1 MDVNHSPVAPRRRLG
16 AELRRL
22 REAANKSVEDAA
34 KVLECSAS
42 KISRLET
49 GKGVPRARDVRD
61 LIALYGPAAEAERE
75 RLLRWTSEGQGQGWW
90 NDYRDVIHGE
100 LLADHLLR
108 YVALESDATAIHAFE
123 PEIVHGLLQTEDY
136 TRALAELFFP
146 DSPPDD
152 RDRFVEF
159 RMQRQQV
166 LRRGDRSV
174 NLHVSLGEAA
184 LRNPFGGAD
193 VMRHQLEHL
202 QKIADEE
209 GAVSLSVLPSQS
221 GLRAA
226 IGGPFA
232 VLIFDGDEDQD
243 VVYLEGREG
252 ANYLEKEDDVHRYLK
267 KFGVIEANALGQS
280 ETVAKI
286 EEELRN
292 QG

>member
-34 KVLECSAS
+34 RILECSAS

-61 LIALYGPAAEAERE
+61 LITLYGPAAEAERE

-90 NDYRDVIHGE
+90 NDYRDVLQGE
-100 LLADHLLR
+100 LMADHLMR
-108 YVALESDATAIHAFE
+108 YVSLEGDATTIRAFE
-123 PEIVHGLLQTEDY
+123 PEVVHGLLQTEDY

-146 DSPPDD
+146 DSSPEH
-152 RDRFVEF
+152 RARFVKF
-159 RMQRQQV
+159 RMQRQEV

-174 NLHVSLGEAA
+174 QFHVLLGEAA
-184 LRNPFGGAD
+184 LHNPFGGAD
-193 VMRHQLEHL
+193 VMRHQLEFL
-202 QKIADEE
+202 QKIAEE
-209 GAVSLSVLPSQS
+209 QGMVSLGVLPPKA

-232 VLIFDGDEDQD
+232 VLVFDGDDDQD

-252 ANYLEKEDDVHRYLK
+252 ATYLERPEDVTRYID
-267 KFGVIEANALGQS
+267 KFHVLEASSLGRA
-280 ETVAKI
+280 ETLATI
-286 EEELRN
+286 EEGLRN
-292 QG
+292 LR